1 MTTTPQTEASRLADE
16 LRAELLVDIG
26 SPYKTT
32 NVSKRLVDDS
42 AAELRRLVAENQRQ
56 RADLERKS
64 EAIQKLW
71 AERDQLRAQV
81 ERLQAT
87 EPFGYFRAEPFGWTD
102 CAATDE
108 GAIALYERPA
118 APAVP
123 QGVPV
128 MWVMRAHETGQ
139 LNPARPHQKAK
150 HPKIWSDAFPLYA
163 ATPAAPSQELVKRPQ
178 NCGTSFCSCIECV
191 CEPSQT
197 VTLTD
202 SSVDAAA
209 KILAERF
216 DYPWTYMPEQGRN
229 SMRETVR
236 AIIAALREKEKAK

>member
-1 MTTTPQTEASRLADE
+1 MTPA
-16 LRAELLVDIG
+16 
-26 SPYKTT
+26 
-32 NVSKRLVDDS
+32 
-42 AAELRRLVAENQRQ
+42 
-56 RADLERKS
+56 
-64 EAIQKLW
+64 QKLRTIADSMGLDGY
-71 AERDQLRAQV
+71 AESIREIANDLK
-81 ERLQAT
+81 QAT
-87 EPFGYFRAEPFGWTD
+87 APASSQDEPFGYFRAEPFGWTD